1 MLDNIQAVVRW
12 IRNDYK
18 AYPKRFCLEVTAW
31 MISLC
36 CSVTMAMTVPNPP
49 LFPIYFFW
57 IVGCCIYGWA
67 AWTRKSFG
75 ILANYVMLAMIDVIG
90 FTRMAIYY
98 ATN

>member
-1 MLDNIQAVVRW
+1 MRQEIVNVVNW
-12 IRNDYK
+12 IKSDFK

-31 MISLC
+31 IISMS
-36 CSVTMAMTVPNPP
+36 CSITMAMTVPNPP
-49 LFPIYFFW
+49 LFQIYFFW

-75 ILANYVMLAMIDVIG
+75 ILANYVMLAFIDSIG
-90 FTRMAIYY
+90 FTRMVIHY